1 MPHPRPAAKGPSEY
15 IPSSTYPDPFV
26 NMVPGYVPMHRRG
39 CFSPCIH
46 PPEPEPEPLPGQ
58 PCPPKVYREQPE
70 VEVVQGDHI
79 RVEKTGDDLLVTF
92 RVSSIQYPVIL
103 ERDSE
108 DILFGD
114 GTPESPLG
122 IYDFAGATAT
132 DKGTAGV
139 VPAPEAGEHELF
151 LRGDGTW
158 AAPSLGDLPEF
169 TGATSTAPGE
179 KGLVPAPSKGDRNL
193 FLRGDG
199 TWAKAGVDIAQGDHI
214 KVTRDDSG
222 SVTKYTIAAT
232 QFPTKVSQASSHVL
246 TGDGTTSSPLDLHVF
261 TGATRQANGKS
272 GIVPAPSKTDVG
284 LFLSADGTWAKAGV
298 DIVEG
303 SHIRV
308 TRNDSGAVTQYTIE
322 ATRFPVEIDRNSADA
337 LTGDGSPEHPL
348 TVHAFVGA
356 TQQANGKMGAV
367 PSPASADKDKFL
379 RGDGTWAVAGDQVSE
394 CTAQEMDDWID
405 EVENG

>member
-39 CFSPCIH
+39 CCSPCIH

-58 PCPPKVYREQPE
+58 TCPPKVYREQPE

-139 VPAPEAGEHELF
+139 VPAPEAGEQE
-151 LRGDGTW
+151 
-158 AAPSLGDLPEF
+158 
-169 TGATSTAPGE
+169 
-179 KGLVPAPSKGDRNL
+179 L

-261 TGATRQANGKS
+261 TGATPQANGKS
-272 GIVPAPSKTDVG
+272 GIVPAPSKTDLG

-308 TRNDSGAVTQYTIE
+308 TRDDSGAVTQYTIE
-322 ATRFPVEIDRNSADA
+322 ATRYPVEIDRNSADA

-348 TVHAFVGA
+348 TVHTFVGA
-356 TQQANGKMGAV
+356 TQQTNGKMGAV